1 MKVATQPVS
10 EFNTEYARKRQVEA
24 EIALQQAIDAG
35 MSMAKDIGAL
45 QAYIEHMGLTTEFD
59 EWASNVGGSSLG

>member
-10 EFNTEYARKRQVEA
+10 EFNAEYARKRQVEA
-24 EIALQQAIDAG
+24 EIALQQAIDIGLA
-35 MSMAKDIGAL
+35 MSKDLFDL

-59 EWASNVGGSSLG
+59 EWVSNG